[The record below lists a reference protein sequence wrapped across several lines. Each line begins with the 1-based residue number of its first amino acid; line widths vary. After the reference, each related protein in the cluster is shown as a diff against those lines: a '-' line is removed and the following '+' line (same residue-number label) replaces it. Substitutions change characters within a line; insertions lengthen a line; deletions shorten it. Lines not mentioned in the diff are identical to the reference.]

1 MSNAEEAVQKLQERG
16 FPIDQISILAQNLQG
31 EKKVHGYV
39 TACDTSKTG
48 AKTGAWYDGL
58 FGVLV
63 GAGLL
68 GVPGVG
74 PLLAADPLAAVLLGG
89 VEGAVKDVVIHDS
102 FD

>member
-1 MSNAEEAVQKLQERG
+1 MSNAEEAVQKLQEGG
-16 FPIDQISILAQNLQG
+16 FPVDQISILAQNLQS

-63 GAGLL
+63 GTGLL
-68 GVPGVG
+68 GFPGVG
-74 PLLAADPLAAVLLGG
+74 PPRVEDQAAVQGPPG
-89 VEGAVKDVVIHDS
+89 R
-102 FD
+102 